1 MLKIKV
7 APKVLY
13 FWKLVDAIKFGFV
26 LFTKSQVPCHVEIN
40 QINQINQ
47 IIKLNKMA
55 NLKPEFSFN

>member
-40 QINQINQ
+40 QI
-47 IIKLNKMA
+47 IKLNKMA